1 MYICIYLYVCVC
13 VCVCVY
19 VFVCLCIFKG
29 KESVISIISIKK
41 INYFGSVR
49 II

>member
-1 MYICIYLYVCVC
+1 MYIYIYIYLYVSMCV
-13 VCVCVY
+13 
-19 VFVCLCIFKG
+19 CIFKG